1 MIQSI
6 MRRSAANVV
15 TLMSGGAAVVAM
27 MIEPGKAAIALLI
40 LGQILDFIDGWLA
53 RRLGTATAFGAAL
66 DWSVDVGVALTLV
79 GVSGQVWMLLV
90 LAPLYAWAARGRGRE
105 TAPCT
110 SRQPL
115 TRAIHWF
122 VARVRRFSGRSLVVM
137 LVILGML

>member
-1 MIQSI
+1 MIQNM

-15 TLMSGGAAVVAM
+15 TLMSGGAAVLAM
-27 MIEPGKAAIALLI
+27 MIEPGIAAIALLV
-40 LGQILDFIDGWLA
+40 LGQVLDFIDGWLA

-66 DWSVDVGVALTLV
+66 DWSVDAGVALTLV

-105 TAPCT
+105 QVPCT
-110 SRQPL
+110 SRRTSARL
-115 TRAIHWF
+115 IHWMI
-122 VARVRRFSGRSLVVM
+122 ARVRRFSGRSLVVT